1 MNADHLNVIR
11 RVRQNHAAE
20 HATVHLLSARGL
32 NGRLV
37 GRSDWGGFWLYG
49 PVETEA
55 VAAAVR
61 EGLARLQTG
70 QGELAIHPRCGTNL
84 AATALVTAAATMAS
98 AQIPWRTRWQ
108 QFLRVGA
115 ALLAA
120 LAVAPTVGLLAQ
132 RHLTTTADLRGVR
145 LRAIHRGQHGTL
157 TTHRVLLAHE

>member
-1 MNADHLNVIR
+1 MDTDLFDIIR

-32 NGRLV
+32 TGRLV
-37 GRSDWGGFWLYG
+37 GRSDWRGFWLYG
-49 PVETEA
+49 PVDTE
-55 VAAAVR
+55 VVGAAVR
-61 EGLARLQTG
+61 EGLARLQGG

-84 AATALVTAAATMAS
+84 AATALVTATATMAV
-98 AQIPWRTRWQ
+98 AQIPWRSRGQ

-132 RHLTTTADLRGVR
+132 RHLTTTADLHGVR
-145 LRAIHRGQHGTL
+145 LRAIHREQHGAL
-157 TTHRVLLAHE
+157 TIHRVILTRE